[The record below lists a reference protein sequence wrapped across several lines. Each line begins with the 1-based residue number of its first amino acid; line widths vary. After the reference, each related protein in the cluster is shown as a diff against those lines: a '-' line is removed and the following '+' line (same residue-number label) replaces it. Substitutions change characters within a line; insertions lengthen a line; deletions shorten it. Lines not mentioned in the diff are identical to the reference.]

1 VIERRR
7 AIALLPPVAREG
19 AWLRIV
25 PQPANAS
32 DHRQERGE
40 LRRATAEVKIALEEA
55 AAAAAEA
62 AQRAMDV
69 AVELDEAL
77 ARLESL
83 RVAPREVGSAAQAS
97 PAVDGLTPRE
107 REVLALVAAGR
118 SNKAIAAALFV
129 STNTVKTHVASLLH
143 KLRVQT
149 RVQLA
154 AIAAREGMS
163 QDSTSAPASS

>member
-1 VIERRR
+1 M
-7 AIALLPPVAREG
+7 ALVPHVPRE
-19 AWLRIV
+19 ATWLRIMPQPV
-25 PQPANAS
+25 PRPANAS
-32 DHRQERGE
+32 DLRRERGE

-62 AQRAMDV
+62 AQRAMNI
-69 AVELDEAL
+69 AVELDKAL
-77 ARLESL
+77 ARLES
-83 RVAPREVGSAAQAS
+83 PRLASIETQSASDAS
-97 PAVDGLTPRE
+97 PAVEALTPRE
-107 REVLALVAAGR
+107 REVLALVATGR

-154 AIAAREGMS
+154 AIAAREGVS
-163 QDSTSAPASS
+163 QDSASAAPSG

>member
-1 VIERRR
+1 M
-7 AIALLPPVAREG
+7 ALMPPVTREG
-19 AWLRIV
+19 RWLRIV
-25 PQPANAS
+25 PQPASAS
-32 DHRQERGE
+32 HQRRARGE

-55 AAAAAEA
+55 VAAAAEA

-77 ARLESL
+77 ARLESSRL
-83 RVAPREVGSAAQAS
+83 AAPAARSASETS
-97 PAVDGLTPRE
+97 PVVDALTPRE
-107 REVLALVAAGR
+107 LEVLALVAAGR

-154 AIAAREGMS
+154 AIATREGVS
-163 QDSTSAPASS
+163 QDRVSATASS